1 MKLIILPLFFLIGC
15 GINTKTN
22 SSKIDKLAEAYSYK
36 LDEFDIISSSQ
47 EAKWPSDYDCDAA
60 LWAGLAARAGTATD
74 IKAALDGS
82 GRTTRKPNKDC
93 IVPSESASSTSNDM
107 ILGIITGL
115 YYKKDL
121 ASLELIFHYGLVNNW
136 VMGYPASMA
145 ARVVLKPNNI
155 ALLARA
161 IKQLGGHDHQERFI
175 PLSYLPLKDSDYPT
189 HLQFISIALARDTGE
204 TNYLT
209 EQTVQATCENNDQD
223 ALAAAIC
230 GDEAKAVDLLLG
242 DYQYPSYVRGSTNY
256 PLVHWLLVAKLI
268 LE

>member
-1 MKLIILPLFFLIGC
+1 MKILILPLLFLISC
-15 GINTKTN
+15 GIKPKTESTKL
-22 SSKIDKLAEAYSYK
+22 DKLEQAYSYK
-36 LDEFDIISSSQ
+36 LDEFDIISTSQ
-47 EAKWPSDYDCDAA
+47 TAKWPSDYDCDAA
-60 LWAGLAARAGTATD
+60 LWAGLAARAGTATN

-93 IVPSESASSTSNDM
+93 IIPSESASTTSNDM

-121 ASLELIFHYGLVNNW
+121 ASLEAIFHYGLVNNW
-136 VMGYPASMA
+136 VMGSPASMV

-161 IKQLGGHDHQERFI
+161 IYQLGGHDHQERFI

-189 HLQFISIALARDTGE
+189 HLQFISIALARDTGAA
-204 TNYLT
+204 NYLA
-209 EQTVQATCENNDQD
+209 EQAVQETCKNNDQD

-242 DYQYPSYVRGSTNY
+242 DYQYPAYVRGSENY
-256 PLVHWLLVAKLI
+256 KLVHWLLVAKLI

>member
-1 MKLIILPLFFLIGC
+1 MKILILPLLFLISC
-15 GINTKTN
+15 GIKPKTESN
-22 SSKIDKLAEAYSYK
+22 KIDKLAEQYSYK
-36 LDEFDIISSSQ
+36 LDEFDIISSTK

-60 LWAGLAARAGTATD
+60 LWAGLAARAGAKTN
-74 IKAALDGS
+74 INAAITYE

-93 IVPSESASSTSNDM
+93 LVPSESASTTSNDM

-136 VMGYPASMA
+136 VMGSPANMV

-161 IKQLGGHDHQERFI
+161 IKQLGGHDHQERLI

-204 TNYLT
+204 VNYLA
-209 EQTVQATCENNDQD
+209 EQVVQETCKSNDQD

-230 GDEAKAVDLLLG
+230 GDEAKAVELLLG
-242 DYQYPSYVRGSTNY
+242 DYSYPAYVRGSENY
-256 PLVHWLLVAKLI
+256 KLVHWLLVAKLI